1 MSSPTVV
8 STITDAGTG
17 IGASVLPIAA
27 AGLAVGVTVV
37 SVRKGWRW
45 FKGFLG

>member
-1 MSSPTVV
+1 VV
-8 STITDAGTG
+8 STITDAGG
-17 IGASVLPIAA
+17 DIQANVLPIAA
-27 AGLAVGVTVV
+27 AGLAVGVTVL